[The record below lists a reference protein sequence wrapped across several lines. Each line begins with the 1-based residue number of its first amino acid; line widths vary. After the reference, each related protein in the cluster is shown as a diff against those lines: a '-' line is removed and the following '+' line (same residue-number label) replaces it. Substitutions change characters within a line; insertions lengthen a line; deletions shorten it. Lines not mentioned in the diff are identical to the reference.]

1 MVESVKKGVP
11 NSETA
16 ARDASESIALPSS
29 VLQSNS
35 TNAAPSRAQ
44 EGSGQEAQELERE
57 KATKLLALRT
67 SKRGRGLLS
76 LRERAEF
83 LFAVSGVRVSEATV
97 CRAVGRL
104 HFRSR
109 KKDLEGQHN
118 ERSS

>member
-1 MVESVKKGVP
+1 VGF
-11 NSETA
+11 
-16 ARDASESIALPSS
+16 
-29 VLQSNS
+29 
-35 TNAAPSRAQ
+35 
-44 EGSGQEAQELERE
+44 
-57 KATKLLALRT
+57 
-67 SKRGRGLLS
+67 S

-83 LFAVSGVRVSEATV
+83 LFAVSGVRVGEATV